1 MGVPHVT
8 DRVSPAIESV
18 LVRFSAMVRRVGIR
32 HGLSES
38 EVDEVFQ
45 EVRIRLWRARGE
57 GSNRALAAEAAAS
70 GATGEQISAVGS
82 SYLYRTAV
90 SAALDVL
97 RRHRRPREEALED
110 IGQEPVAPSRREPAQ
125 SLESSELAQ
134 QVARAIDTITP
145 SRRPVV
151 RMYLAGYTREEIAAL
166 LGWTEAKT
174 RNLLYRGLADLR
186 ARLTEEGIGP
196 EAVA

>member
-1 MGVPHVT
+1 MVVPHVT
-8 DRVSPAIESV
+8 DQISPAIEAV
-18 LVRFSAMVRRVGIR
+18 LMRFAAMVHRIGIR

-38 EVDEVFQ
+38 DVDEVFQ
-45 EVRIRLWRARGE
+45 EVRIRLWRARADGA
-57 GSNRALAAEAAAS
+57 NRALDTVPAGPA
-70 GATGEQISAVGS
+70 GGEQISSVGS

-97 RRHRRPREEALED
+97 RRHRRPREDALED
-110 IGQEPVAPSRREPAQ
+110 VGQEPAAPSRREPEQ

-166 LGWTEAKT
+166 LGWSEAKT
-174 RNLLYRGLADLR
+174 RNLLYRGLADVR
-186 ARLTEEGIGP
+186 VRLTEQGIGP

>member
-1 MGVPHVT
+1 MGVPHLT
-8 DRVSPAIESV
+8 DQISPAIEAV
-18 LVRFSAMVRRVGIR
+18 LMRFSAMVRRIGIR

-38 EVDEVFQ
+38 DVDEVFQ

-57 GSNRALAAEAAAS
+57 GSNRALDAVPAGPVA
-70 GATGEQISAVGS
+70 GEQISSVGS

-97 RRHRRPREEALED
+97 RRHRRPREDALED
-110 IGQEPVAPSRREPAQ
+110 VGQEPSAPSRRQPEQ

-151 RMYLAGYTREEIAAL
+151 RMYLAGYTREEIAGL
-166 LGWTEAKT
+166 LGWSEAKT

-186 ARLTEEGIGP
+186 ERLTEQGIGP

>member
-1 MGVPHVT
+1 M
-8 DRVSPAIESV
+8 
-18 LVRFSAMVRRVGIR
+18 RFSAMVRRVGIR

-38 EVDEVFQ
+38 DVDEVFQ
-45 EVRIRLWRARGE
+45 EVRIRLWRARAD
-57 GSNRALAAEAAAS
+57 GSNRALDAAAS
-70 GATGEQISAVGS
+70 PVAGEQISSVGS

-97 RRHRRPREEALED
+97 RRHRRPREDALED
-110 IGQEPVAPSRREPAQ
+110 VGREPAAPSRSEPEQ

-134 QVARAIDTITP
+134 QVARAIDMITA

-166 LGWTEAKT
+166 LGWSEAKT

-186 ARLTEEGIGP
+186 ERLTEQGIGP

>member
-8 DRVSPAIESV
+8 DQISPAIEAV
-18 LVRFSAMVRRVGIR
+18 LMRFSAMVRRVGIR

-38 EVDEVFQ
+38 DVDEVFQ
-45 EVRIRLWRARGE
+45 EVRIRLWRARAE
-57 GSNRALAAEAAAS
+57 GSNRALDATASPAA
-70 GATGEQISAVGS
+70 GEQISSVGS

-97 RRHRRPREEALED
+97 RRHRRPREDALED
-110 IGQEPVAPSRREPAQ
+110 VGREPPAPSRGEPER

-134 QVARAIDTITP
+134 QVARAIDMITA

-166 LGWTEAKT
+166 LGWSEAKT

-186 ARLTEEGIGP
+186 ERLTEQGIGP